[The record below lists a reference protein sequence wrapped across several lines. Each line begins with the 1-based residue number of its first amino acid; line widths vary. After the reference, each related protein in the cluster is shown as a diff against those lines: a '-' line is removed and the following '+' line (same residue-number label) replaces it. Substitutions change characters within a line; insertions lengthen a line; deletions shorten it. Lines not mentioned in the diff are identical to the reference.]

1 MVHTF
6 LILDGHPGAFAPT
19 QRPENTILEPKDQ
32 LPPYPLWSCMVQS
45 TLEFCRIG
53 WTLAKDPINVLVAGR
68 IPIVLN
74 DIDQQTIYR
83 LQQQFPLVQ
92 PRETYR
98 EDRLQLSIDKVFSM
112 FVKQQ
117 TGSLNRCRLVLIVI
131 AKDNNEK
138 LFEFR
143 NNANEMTKDLR
154 ILLHKAADKHTNLDH
169 VQVDILRLFSHSE
182 QLPDNIINKRVSDKL
197 TVSVHNIP
205 NGYNDLNMAMIHLAQ
220 LYFDVDTLNILKI
233 PMKSSEQQQSTHT
246 VTLYYKLEG
255 HHLINR
261 KKTETDKPI
270 HDPNFLSSRQL
281 SLIYLKRSK
290 RAIQGSEWCTCR
302 HIVSPMK
309 MRDLPTEVYVDMTL
323 KGSISYLMT
332 PEASQTSKWT
342 HVLMAENNNIYLYC
356 FNNKLQEEFSRMI
369 DQSLELIEVKPEG
382 MKKSKKLPSELGAIE
397 FTENVLKP
405 NLHLNMDE
413 FLTSV
418 TSNPLYHLIHFNPT
432 KYAPHHL
439 VMIPKASFSTTQSIE
454 RATRQKPVEPGV
466 KEEPKVV
473 DVKSEDSKASEIM
486 DIDQAWNQ
494 VQQYE
499 NMTLREKEEVAQGVL
514 PAVKQTTTGE
524 AQPFSHQL
532 PVAGVKVNTNFRGRR
547 GAPIKNTPAL
557 SSSTL
562 TTQPPIIQKYPDPT
576 LAVPYL
582 NPIPP
587 TLEEKENEEKQE
599 LEKLGEPGNLL
610 WLYWMNDKLQRSSQG
625 LPMNKKVKREFEGRI
640 AQPGEKGE
648 I

>member
-1 MVHTF
+1 
-6 LILDGHPGAFAPT
+6 
-19 QRPENTILEPKDQ
+19 
-32 LPPYPLWSCMVQS
+32 
-45 TLEFCRIG
+45 
-53 WTLAKDPINVLVAGR
+53 
-68 IPIVLN
+68 
-74 DIDQQTIYR
+74 
-83 LQQQFPLVQ
+83 
-92 PRETYR
+92 
-98 EDRLQLSIDKVFSM
+98 
-112 FVKQQ
+112 
-117 TGSLNRCRLVLIVI
+117 
-131 AKDNNEK
+131 
-138 LFEFR
+138 
-143 NNANEMTKDLR
+143 
-154 ILLHKAADKHTNLDH
+154 
-169 VQVDILRLFSHSE
+169 
-182 QLPDNIINKRVSDKL
+182 
-197 TVSVHNIP
+197 
-205 NGYNDLNMAMIHLAQ
+205 
-220 LYFDVDTLNILKI
+220 
-233 PMKSSEQQQSTHT
+233 
-246 VTLYYKLEG
+246 
-255 HHLINR
+255 
-261 KKTETDKPI
+261 
-270 HDPNFLSSRQL
+270 
-281 SLIYLKRSK
+281 
-290 RAIQGSEWCTCR
+290 
-302 HIVSPMK
+302 
-309 MRDLPTEVYVDMTL
+309 
-323 KGSISYLMT
+323 
-332 PEASQTSKWT
+332 
-342 HVLMAENNNIYLYC
+342 
-356 FNNKLQEEFSRMI
+356 MI

>member
-1 MVHTF
+1 
-6 LILDGHPGAFAPT
+6 
-19 QRPENTILEPKDQ
+19 
-32 LPPYPLWSCMVQS
+32 
-45 TLEFCRIG
+45 
-53 WTLAKDPINVLVAGR
+53 
-68 IPIVLN
+68 
-74 DIDQQTIYR
+74 
-83 LQQQFPLVQ
+83 
-92 PRETYR
+92 
-98 EDRLQLSIDKVFSM
+98 
-112 FVKQQ
+112 
-117 TGSLNRCRLVLIVI
+117 
-131 AKDNNEK
+131 
-138 LFEFR
+138 
-143 NNANEMTKDLR
+143 MTKDLR

-599 LEKLGEPGNLL
+599 LEKLGEPGAHKD
-610 WLYWMNDKLQRSSQG
+610 YQ
-625 LPMNKKVKREFEGRI
+625 
-640 AQPGEKGE
+640 
-648 I
+648 